1 MSRVTPETAVKRAVR
16 EHLRGQGFFVFP
28 LTAGMGSHPG
38 ISDMC
43 AVRDGVTLWIECK
56 SATGRLSAAQEA
68 FRVDIEGGIYV
79 VRGKKIA
86 FAPSA
91 VVWHHRRP
99 TASGYLRQQK
109 GYGFAESASTNLK
122 EPP

>member
-68 FRVDIEGGIYV
+68 FRVDIEAHGGTYV
-79 VRGKKIA
+79 VCRSVDDLAGLTGGCLA
-86 FAPSA
+86 LDGA
-91 VVWHHRRP
+91 
-99 TASGYLRQQK
+99 T
-109 GYGFAESASTNLK
+109 
-122 EPP
+122 